1 LPATIGVKGPDG
13 KEAASSSGVTR
24 SERRT
29 EMTSKSKRRP
39 SCKLKSLKLKSVG
52 KSQAK
57 QIKGGPT
64 GPQWI
69 KKTLLQQ
76 S

>member
-1 LPATIGVKGPDG
+1 
-13 KEAASSSGVTR
+13 
-24 SERRT
+24 
-29 EMTSKSKRRP
+29 MTSKSKRRP
-39 SCKLKSLKLKSVG
+39 TRSVKNLKVKSVG
-52 KSQAK
+52 KNQAK

-69 KKTLLQQ
+69 KKTLLEQ

>member
-1 LPATIGVKGPDG
+1 MAT
-13 KEAASSSGVTR
+13 
-24 SERRT
+24 
-29 EMTSKSKRRP
+29 KRRETTGK
-39 SCKLKSLKLKSVG
+39 KLKSLKVKSVG

-57 QIKGGPT
+57 QIKGGPN

-69 KKTLLQQ
+69 KKTLLEQ